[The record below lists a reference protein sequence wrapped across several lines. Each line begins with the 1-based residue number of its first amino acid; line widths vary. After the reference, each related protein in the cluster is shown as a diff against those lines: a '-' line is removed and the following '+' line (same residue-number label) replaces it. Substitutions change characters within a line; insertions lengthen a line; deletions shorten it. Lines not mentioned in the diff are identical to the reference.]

1 MTTIKSWILPI
12 LGTVLLS
19 AAATL
24 PVLAQTAKTP
34 LVAFSSW
41 VEIPG
46 GVLPAGRYIFSVSKH
61 TVRIYDQV
69 SGILVATREIVPTK
83 RDDTSADTTIRFES
97 GVSPNPNAVM
107 AWFPSGSRNG
117 QQFIY
122 TVRENQQFEG
132 PVALTAAL
140 IR

>member
-1 MTTIKSWILPI
+1 MANIKSWVLP
-12 LGTVLLS
+12 LVGAVLLS
-19 AAATL
+19 AVAAL
-24 PVLAQTAKTP
+24 PTLAQTAKTP
-34 LVAFSSW
+34 VVTFSTW

-46 GVLPAGRYIFSVSKH
+46 GVLPAGHYIFNVSKH

-69 SGILVATREIVPTK
+69 SGILVATRETVAAK
-83 RDDTSADTTIRFES
+83 RDDTSSDTTIRFDA
-97 GVSPNPNAVM
+97 GISPNPAAVM
-107 AWFPSGSRNG
+107 AWFPNGSRNG

-122 TVRENQQFEG
+122 TVRENQQLQV